1 MRFSRNRDKMSKLW
15 FYGFVTLVIGCGRAE
30 PPNPAGPATDPAAAF
45 YTLEDRLLKADTVK
59 FDFHVTAEGALEID
73 LRGMLDIG
81 PADNIRL
88 TASGEFAGRPVDLLL
103 LSEGEE
109 MELGD
114 KTNRATAT
122 RPAHLKEALV
132 IGLTRMGILH
142 NLARLMEA
150 SAPDHAE
157 GGVGEWVTVDSFA
170 ASAEGSHALSF
181 DLTVAG
187 ERSGSAS
194 LEIDAEGRPTVRNQT
209 VQFPSGEMRVV
220 EMYSVV
226 KIQP

>member
-1 MRFSRNRDKMSKLW
+1 ML
-15 FYGFVTLVIGCGRAE
+15 TLALGCGPAQHPRS
-30 PPNPAGPATDPAAAF
+30 PPSPTDPASAF
-45 YTLEDRLLKADTVK
+45 YTLEDRLLKADTVQ
-59 FDFHVTAEGALEID
+59 FDFYVRAEGALEID
-73 LRGMLDIG
+73 LQGMLDIG

-88 TASGEFAGRPVDLLL
+88 TATGEFAGRPVDLLL
-103 LSEGEE
+103 RSEGDE
-109 MELGD
+109 MEYGD
-114 KTNRATAT
+114 KTNRANAA
-122 RPAHLKEALV
+122 RPAHLKEAII

-170 ASAEGSHALSF
+170 AAADDPHTLSF

-187 ERSGSAS
+187 QRSGSAT
-194 LEIDAEGRPTVRNQT
+194 LKIDAEGRPTVRHQT

-220 EMYSVV
+220 EKYSAVEIV
-226 KIQP
+226 P